1 MLGATGY
8 AVHLAQGSYWIV
20 LAMFA
25 YGTVLTVP
33 AYAVSHESAHNTFVK
48 TKWLNTIISWITSLI
63 YLEYPTHRFRSHMR
77 HHNYT
82 WINGPDNQ
90 MPYGTP
96 LNIRRW
102 PCQREQARTCR
113 YTSEF

>member
-1 MLGATGY
+1 
-8 AVHLAQGSYWIV
+8 
-20 LAMFA
+20 MFA